1 VKVLN
6 EESEVLVLIVFK
18 VIVFG
23 VFILIA
29 LMILLIFLIN
39 IKEILANLKEERKD
53 IILNILA
60 GIFIFSL
67 IIVLLQGV

>member
-1 VKVLN
+1 MKVLN

>member
-1 VKVLN
+1 M
-6 EESEVLVLIVFK
+6 LIVFK